1 MSGYTSAGF
10 ERKRFDEILN
20 DKNEAQKQVF
30 GPDINLTPQSPDGQ
44 ISGLMALADDQLW
57 QILEYAVNATDPDNA
72 TGHTLS
78 KLVEINFIQRL
89 GEAATRLIIH
99 CVGTPGVTIPAG
111 QIVGEEDG
119 SLTATTISAFTF
131 SSTGTAD
138 VVALLDVMGPQEV
151 PANIMRDIRT
161 PQAGWIS
168 ADNPTP
174 GIVGRNRET
183 DAELRLRRVRSI
195 GTNSQNLIDS
205 LIGRLGNLS
214 GISHANVIQNRGDVI
229 DANGLT
235 PHSFEA
241 IVVGGE
247 SNAIAQTIWET
258 FPFGIGINGTSS
270 GNAIDKQLAIQVI
283 PFTRAAAVPIY
294 VEVELDKGAN
304 YPGDGDEKI
313 KQAIVDYSKGLLVQG
328 RGFFVGDK
336 VVYTE
341 LYTPVNT
348 VPGQEI
354 ISLKIG
360 RGPGSLAEAN
370 VDITIREYSDFL
382 NANITVVG
390 A

>member
-1 MSGYTSAGF
+1 MAGYTSAGF
-10 ERKRFDEILN
+10 ERKRFDEILS

-30 GPDINLTPQSPDGQ
+30 GPDINLAPQSPDGQ
-44 ISGLMALADDQLW
+44 ISGLAALSDDQLW
-57 QILEYAVNATDPDNA
+57 QIAEYAVNATDPDNA

-78 KLVEINFIQRL
+78 KLVEINFIERL
-89 GEAATRLIIH
+89 GEAATRLIIRST
-99 CVGTPGVTIPAG
+99 GTPGVTIPAG
-111 QIVGEEDG
+111 QIVGEENG
-119 SLTATTISAFTF
+119 SLTATTVSAFTF
-131 SSTGTAD
+131 SSAGTAD
-138 VVALLDVMGPQEV
+138 VVALLDVTGPQEV
-151 PANIMRDIRT
+151 PDSTMRDIRT

-168 ADNPTP
+168 ADNPAA

-205 LIGRLGNLS
+205 LIGRLGNLE
-214 GISHANVIQNRGDVI
+214 GISHANVIQNRGDVV

-247 SNAIAQTIWET
+247 SNVIAQTIWET
-258 FPFGIGINGTSS
+258 FPFGIGINGSTS
-270 GNAIDKQLAIQVI
+270 GNAIDKQLVIQVV

-294 VEVELDKGAN
+294 VEVTLEKGSN
-304 YPGDGDEKI
+304 YPGDGDDKI
-313 KQAIVDYSKGLLVQG
+313 KQAIVDYSKGVLVQG

-354 ISLKIG
+354 VSLKIG
-360 RGPGSLAEAN
+360 RAPGSLAEAN
-370 VDITIREYSDFL
+370 VDITIREYSDFST
-382 NANITVVG
+382 ANITIVG

>member
-1 MSGYTSAGF
+1 MAGYTSAGF
-10 ERKRFDEILN
+10 ERKRFDEILS

-30 GPDINLTPQSPDGQ
+30 GPDINLAPQSPDGQ
-44 ISGLMALADDQLW
+44 ISGLASLADDQLW
-57 QILEYAVNATDPDNA
+57 QIAEYAVNATDPDNA

-78 KLVEINFIQRL
+78 KLVEINFIERL
-89 GEAATRLIIH
+89 GEAATRLIIS
-99 CVGTPGVTIPAG
+99 CTGTPGVTIPVG
-111 QIVGEEDG
+111 QIIGEENG

-138 VVALLDVMGPQEV
+138 VVALLDVTGPQEV
-151 PANIMRDIRT
+151 PAGTMRDIRT

-168 ADNPTP
+168 ADNPSA

-205 LIGRLGNLS
+205 LIGRLGNLA
-214 GISHANVIQNRGDVI
+214 GISHANVIQNRTDVV
-229 DANGLT
+229 DSDGLT

-247 SNAIAQTIWET
+247 TNAIAQTIWET
-258 FPFGIGINGTSS
+258 FPFGIGINGSTS
-270 GNAIDKQLAIQVI
+270 GNAIDKQLVIQVV

-294 VEVELDKGAN
+294 VEVELEKGAN
-304 YPGDGDEKI
+304 YPGDGDDKI
-313 KQAIVDYSKGLLVQG
+313 KQAIVDYSKGVLVQG

-354 ISLKIG
+354 VSLKIG
-360 RGPGSLAEAN
+360 RAPGSLAEAN
-370 VDITIREYSDFL
+370 VDITIREYSDFTVDH
-382 NANITVVG
+382 ITIVG
-390 A
+390 V